1 MESVRKD
8 TLLKFNPD
16 SLEEV
21 RKELNLEKPGRID
34 EAIDILDSW
43 VQKQPHF
50 MKKDFSRDYLERIL
64 ITAKGL
70 AERAKERLDKLCTF
84 KTLMP
89 EFFSVSEDMKK
100 EMEPLQELIVHGL
113 NMESV
118 RKDTLLKFNPDSLEE
133 VRKELNLEKPG
144 RIDEAIDIL
153 DSWVQKQPH
162 FMKKDFSR
170 DYLERI
176 LITAKGLAERAKE
189 RLDKLCTF
197 KTLMPEFFSVSEDM
211 KKEMEPLQELINAGH
226 LPQMTPE
233 HYRVFICKMT
243 SENLEAASF
252 FKFYRYMTM
261 LCEYFLQAEYCKGF
275 QIILDYSQI
284 NILSFVTKVNPMEL
298 RQIITLMTEGY
309 GCRIKGVHVISSSK
323 MVDTL
328 ITLLKQ
334 VFSAK
339 LGDRIHL
346 HKTPE
351 TVSEYV
357 PKEMMPSDY
366 GGKEMSLLELNKLW
380 LKEISSKE
388 FLAYMNEMNKANTNE
403 SCRQSDKFNE
413 HYIGMPGSFRA
424 LSVD

>member
-8 TLLKFNPD
+8 TMLKFNPD

-43 VQKQPHF
+43 VKKQPHF

-70 AERAKERLDKLCTF
+70 VERAKERLDKLCTF

-89 EFFSVSEDMKK
+89 EFFNVSDDIKK
-100 EMEPLQELIVHGL
+100 EMEPLQELIH
-113 NMESV
+113 
-118 RKDTLLKFNPDSLEE
+118 
-133 VRKELNLEKPG
+133 
-144 RIDEAIDIL
+144 
-153 DSWVQKQPH
+153 
-162 FMKKDFSR
+162 
-170 DYLERI
+170 
-176 LITAKGLAERAKE
+176 
-189 RLDKLCTF
+189 
-197 KTLMPEFFSVSEDM
+197 
-211 KKEMEPLQELINAGH
+211 AGH

-233 HYRVFICKMT
+233 HYRVFICKLT

-252 FKFYRYMTM
+252 FCFYRYMTM

-328 ITLLKQ
+328 ITMLKQ

-339 LGDRIHL
+339 LADRIHL

-351 TVSEYV
+351 TLSEYV
-357 PKEMMPSDY
+357 PKDMMPSDY
-366 GGKEMSLLELNKLW
+366 GGKEMALLDLNKAW

-388 FLAYMNEMNKANTNE
+388 FLAYMNEMNKASTNE